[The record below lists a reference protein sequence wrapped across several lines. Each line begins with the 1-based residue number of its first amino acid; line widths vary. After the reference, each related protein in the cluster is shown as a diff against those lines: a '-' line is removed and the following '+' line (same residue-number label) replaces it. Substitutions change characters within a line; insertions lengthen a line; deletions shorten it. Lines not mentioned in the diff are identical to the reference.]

1 MIALPRSLWIAAA
14 ILVSVIAFL
23 AAIFGFALAYH
34 RMFGALSDETRL
46 GLCLALQEGERNVTA
61 LCARLKLPQPRVSH
75 HLALLRLHGLVKNRR
90 QGKEVY
96 YSADA
101 AGLAEVRRAAAAVL
115 GLK

>member
-1 MIALPRSLWIAAA
+1 MRKSTQRQDLTTVA
-14 ILVSVIAFL
+14 
-23 AAIFGFALAYH
+23 

-75 HLALLRLHGLVKNRR
+75 HLALLRLHGLVQNRR